1 MMTEPLIKETNLQ
14 FSTLTPLI
22 RVSKIVIHHTG
33 NSDEDG
39 NPIDDDLSAA
49 EIHRIHQ
56 QGLGWSGI
64 GYHFVIRKNGTIERG
79 RPEDCVGS
87 HAYGYNWETLGV
99 HLCGNFEG
107 VDEDGNQI
115 EPTKAQIENAAY
127 LIGYLCDKYHLVP
140 DKLHVV
146 GHRDL
151 MATACPGIGLYK
163 QLQDIRG
170 KAIWYMQN
178 YQGGD

>member
-1 MMTEPLIKETNLQ
+1 MTIYQRQRFTAFTSREGGP
-14 FSTLTPLI
+14 
-22 RVSKIVIHHTG
+22 
-33 NSDEDG
+33 
-39 NPIDDDLSAA
+39 A
-49 EIHRIHQ
+49 
-56 QGLGWSGI
+56 SGI
-64 GYHFVIRKNGTIERG
+64 ILLSVRTGPLK
-79 RPEDCVGS
+79 EDCVGA